1 MKYLKIEG
9 PLNLEIKRGYKN
21 DAVVGGLDK
30 FILKVIGE
38 IEINKEKKHEII
50 KIFETYG
57 KLSEVERAGKVKSVL
72 KILNEQLFTANEKTS
87 RNEIKQESVSIT
99 QLFIPVQYVKGV
111 GPKLSKVLKKL
122 EIETAYDLIYYFPRD
137 YIDLRN
143 ISKIGTIRSGERVT
157 VKVEILNVSERRA
170 RLNIITVLCTDGT
183 GYITAIWFNQPYIK
197 NVLKE
202 GDKV

>member
-1 MKYLKIEG
+1 MKYPKIGG

-21 DAVVGGLDK
+21 DAVIGGLDK

-38 IEINKEKKHEII
+38 IEIDEEKKHEII
-50 KIFETYG
+50 KIFKTYG
-57 KLSEVERAGKVKSVL
+57 KLSEIERAEKVKYVL
-72 KILNEQLFTANEKTS
+72 KILNEQLFTANEKAS
-87 RNEIKQESVSIT
+87 RNEIKQETVSIT

-170 RLNIITVLCTDGT
+170 R
-183 GYITAIWFNQPYIK
+183 
-197 NVLKE
+197 
-202 GDKV
+202 